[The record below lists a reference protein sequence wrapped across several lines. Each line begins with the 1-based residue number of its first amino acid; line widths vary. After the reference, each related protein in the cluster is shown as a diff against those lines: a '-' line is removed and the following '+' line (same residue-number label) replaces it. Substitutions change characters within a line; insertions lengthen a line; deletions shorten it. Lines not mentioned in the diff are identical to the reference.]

1 MLKIKKNNEYSWKK
15 KKLKKM
21 TRYDTSHYLMNKI
34 IKTMVKDKRKLN
46 LWHSINLSNAYAI
59 TICGHIKVGVE
70 LIY

>member
-1 MLKIKKNNEYSWKK
+1 
-15 KKLKKM
+15 M

-59 TICGHIKVGVE
+59 TICGDIKVGVE